1 MKDTDSSGE
10 ITTLVPMGLNDS
22 NGKKTNN
29 IMKHSHHKAIKKAKF
44 KETEKPSWIIEP

>member
-10 ITTLVPMGLNDS
+10 IPTLVPMGLNDS

-29 IMKHSHHKAIKKAKF
+29 IMKHSHHKAINKAKF
-44 KETEKPSWIIEP
+44 KGDRKT